1 MTAQMAER
9 VYHSHRLLSPCT
21 YFILYFCFFLH
32 YGFCAAHQ
40 VCFANL
46 RTLLSCAHLY
56 GWALPVPPCERIFS
70 TIYFGIVAR
79 HGIVV
84 LRSFPRIS
92 PKISLSRAHNPDNS
106 GYTYS
111 IKMEFKK
118 GTH

>member
-1 MTAQMAER
+1 MFQSIVIGWDFDKQNR
-9 VYHSHRLLSPCT
+9 SVIGVKSFSLLVR
-21 YFILYFCFFLH
+21 F
-32 YGFCAAHQ
+32 AAKA
-40 VCFANL
+40 ANL